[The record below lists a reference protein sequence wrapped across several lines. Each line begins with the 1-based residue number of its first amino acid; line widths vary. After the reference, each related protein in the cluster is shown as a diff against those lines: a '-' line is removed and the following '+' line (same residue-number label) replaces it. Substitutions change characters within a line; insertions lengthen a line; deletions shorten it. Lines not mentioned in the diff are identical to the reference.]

1 MNRLLFNVTT
11 FVVMSAVALVSV
23 TSCANEMGFDEY
35 DNAVDNG
42 DIVDPNS
49 KGYISFSDLSLVVDD
64 DNESYTDKES
74 GSYSAVASRSE
85 SVDTSTFRVVITSES
100 SGNDVF
106 NDTYAVALASDV
118 ITLSAGY
125 YNLVVSSVAEIPAAE
140 WGNKNYVSDSQR
152 IAIGDEIVKSL
163 GSVTCRLST
172 IKNRVSVS
180 ADMLEQ
186 FDTSE
191 SADTP
196 FEVILMY
203 GSEDNRAE
211 LTYDINKLYSTDLS
225 DEEVEARS
233 GYFAPQDDEDTIDVL
248 MSGMY
253 NIADEDSDPDYITL
267 SWSGSI
273 SGVAAGQLRSISI
286 KVDNYDKGNVFVS
299 FEVEGWAYDTPL
311 DVSVFSSF
319 AVAMQ
324 EDELTEPE
332 TGASDANSANVT
344 FDNGDDI
351 SSVYQISD
359 STIDLFTETYSPTYK
374 LTATPETGAT
384 ITSVSLVAS
393 STNTTFMDA
402 LTAAG
407 YTDGAIALWQDGAVV
422 SGLSSY
428 ITMIESSSTGAI
440 GIGLKYAAIEAL
452 YKYSGEHTFT
462 MTTVDSEGRRSYTPL
477 YFNVTSSGGVAP
489 TITWDGG
496 EFGVYYDITDSD
508 LSVILKITSEVGL
521 ESVSLKI
528 NSDVLTDSAL
538 GEIDLA
544 TEMDLAAPAT
554 DDMAE
559 MLSDGLGFPIKDE
572 VIGEKELIVDI
583 SNFMPMLS
591 MLVKETYEGTS
602 YTDFVITV
610 KDANGDCTETLMVKV
625 VNETGDEDYE

>member
-1 MNRLLFNVTT
+1 MNRLFFKMTT
-11 FVVMSAVALVSV
+11 FAVASV
-23 TSCANEMGFDEY
+23 MTLFAMTGCDEMGLDEY
-35 DNAVDNG
+35 DNAVGQG
-42 DIVDPNS
+42 DIIDPNS
-49 KGYISFSDLSLVVDD
+49 NGYISFSDFALVVDND
-64 DNESYTDKES
+64 SESYTDQDVES
-74 GSYSAVASRSE
+74 DVVSRSE
-85 SVDTSTFRVVITSES
+85 SLDVSDYRVVITSET
-100 SGNDVF
+100 SGETIF
-106 NDTYAVALASDV
+106 NDTYAVAIESDN
-118 ITLSAGY
+118 IKLSAGY
-125 YNLVVSSVAEIPAAE
+125 YILQVSSVADLPATE
-140 WGNKNYVSDSQR
+140 WGNSHYISDETR
-152 IAIGDEIVKSL
+152 LTIGDERVTSI
-163 GSVTCRLST
+163 GSVTCRLAT
-172 IKNRVSVS
+172 IKSRVYVS
-180 ADMLEQ
+180 ADMMEQ

-191 SADTP
+191 GVETP
-196 FEVILMY
+196 FEVTLMY

-211 LTYDINKLYSTDLS
+211 LTYDINKLYSTTLS
-225 DEEVEARS
+225 DVEIEARS
-233 GYFAPQDDEDTIDVL
+233 GCFAPQDDEDTIDIL

-253 NIADEDSDPDYITL
+253 NIADDNNDPDYITL

-273 SGVAAGQLRSISI
+273 SGVAAGQLRDISI
-286 KVDNYDKGNVFVS
+286 KVENYDKGNVLVS

-311 DVSVFSSF
+311 GVSVFSSF

-324 EDELTEPE
+324 EDELTEPDS
-332 TGASDANSANVT
+332 TTSDKDSAT
-344 FDNGDDI
+344 ISFDNGNDI

-384 ITSVSLVAS
+384 ITTISLVAS

-402 LTAAG
+402 LTTAG
-407 YTDGAIALWQDGAVV
+407 YVDGAIAIWQDGAAV

-521 ESVSLKI
+521 ESVSLTI

-554 DDMAE
+554 DEMAE
-559 MLSDGLGFPIKDE
+559 MLSDVLGFPIKDE
-572 VIGEKELIVDI
+572 VIGEKELTVDI
-583 SNFMPMLS
+583 SDFMPMLS

-610 KDANGDCTETLMVKV
+610 KDANGDCTETLMVKL
-625 VNETGDEDYE
+625 VNETGDDDYE